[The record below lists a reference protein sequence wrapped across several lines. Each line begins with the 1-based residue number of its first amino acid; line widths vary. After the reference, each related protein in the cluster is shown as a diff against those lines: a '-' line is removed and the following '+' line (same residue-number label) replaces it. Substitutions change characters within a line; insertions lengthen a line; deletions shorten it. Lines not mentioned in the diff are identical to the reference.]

1 MSQLP
6 LQQTGC
12 KPAEQVRTR
21 TAEQKLPAALHQAER
36 RMAGSHRRALL
47 AGVERMPDGQ
57 VEVAKAR
64 APRMPPTAAPE
75 RRRSDTVTKKLSL

>member
-47 AGVERMPDGQ
+47 AGQ
-57 VEVAKAR
+57 IQ
-64 APRMPPTAAPE
+64 
-75 RRRSDTVTKKLSL
+75 

>member
-21 TAEQKLPAALHQAER
+21 TAEQKLPAALHQAEKR
-36 RMAGSHRRALL
+36 EAGARRRALL

-57 VEVAKAR
+57 VEVAKAT
-64 APRMPPTAAPE
+64 APRLPPTAPE
-75 RRRSDTVTKKLSL
+75 RRTSDTATRKLSL